1 MRTSNGTPASTFLL
15 QQAAPMRQPTC
26 HCNQLAGCVYVP
38 CWLYRTRHCHECLL
52 QPSSWPSTAETKS
65 HSHRWIL
72 NRLLGDREASRTTA
86 RLCTRLEHFACGSCY
101 GSRGASDQAPLHDQV
116 PGTLCRSMMGHMRL
130 QILMYQYSVT

>member
-1 MRTSNGTPASTFLL
+1 MVR
-15 QQAAPMRQPTC
+15 QRQPSSYNRQRRCDNLHATVTNLQDASMC
-26 HCNQLAGCVYVP
+26 LAGCTVLGTVMNV
-38 CWLYRTRHCHECLL
+38 LL